1 MHSQVRQN
9 YIRRR
14 LLTTYK
20 ALERLSQSEFNL
32 DRLEV
37 TAATAAATVNNTSS
51 SAGGVTTTA
60 PIGSGATHLTVPGST
75 PSTSISVPTSA
86 TSAAVLRV
94 VKQKANKNLPL
105 TIRDVERERGKPLSK
120 YERNM
125 MIFNWLHTLDDSSFE
140 GLQ

>member
-1 MHSQVRQN
+1 VRQN

-37 TAATAAATVNNTSS
+37 TAAAVAVNNTSN

-60 PIGSGATHLTVPGST
+60 NIGSGPTHLMVPGST
-75 PSTSISVPTSA
+75 PNTSTSVPTSA

-94 VKQKANKNLPL
+94 VKQRANKNLPL

>member
-1 MHSQVRQN
+1 MRWIGDLQVRQN

-37 TAATAAATVNNTSS
+37 TPATAATAAAPQQQQLL
-51 SAGGVTTTA
+51 A
-60 PIGSGATHLTVPGST
+60 VPG
-75 PSTSISVPTSA
+75 TS
-86 TSAAVLRV
+86 TSAAVMRV
-94 VKQKANKNLPL
+94 VKQRATTNLPL

-120 YERNM
+120 YERHM
-125 MIFNWLHTLDDSSFE
+125 MIFNWLHTLE
-140 GLQ
+140 ANH